1 MGRKDKKHQ
10 GKRHVPPAAR
20 TAAKPEKIPR
30 VQEDVDF
37 WKSRPVWSF
46 AILDRFAAIGG
57 WIHLDPND
65 LDALLPR
72 LRQWETMTWAEIL
85 AEGGRKRNHLIDVS
99 RCIPEAQQRLRDSG
113 LDDQEQLLS
122 LSVNSVAR
130 LIGVLDR
137 ATFRIL
143 WWDPKHQICPSH
155 QKYT

>member
-1 MGRKDKKHQ
+1 M
-10 GKRHVPPAAR
+10 
-20 TAAKPEKIPR
+20 
-30 VQEDVDF
+30 
-37 WKSRPVWSF
+37 
-46 AILDRFAAIGG
+46 DRFAAIGG